1 MAENQWQ
8 QTLDALQAQIT
19 NLRNTVDQQNTQI
32 IAGNA
37 QNAALQAQQAQ
48 WLLPA
53 ANISRKV
60 ETLADP
66 GRYSGERAKF
76 MEWWTKMKV
85 WVRVNDAVLPL
96 RFNKAAAVWSCME
109 GPIAGRYAANRLNEC
124 TRQNFWP
131 EFDDLCIEVKAFFSP
146 QTSTEWAKQELRKLK
161 QGGSR
166 IEDFMAKFVSLKVQG
181 KVSDDFGC
189 TLLEQAIKPEVLRE
203 VLLTNTDI
211 GIWDD
216 FVEQM
221 LKVGCNLER
230 LHILRGGGY
239 GYQRSSGGGARFSAA
254 GTQPG
259 ASAPM
264 DIGAAHQAQPQ
275 QRAGNPQCYNCQQFG
290 HIACNCQNKKVPRGQ
305 APQAAR
311 AAEIPQQP
319 VAGPSNADE
328 RVRALQGMDFD
339 TMRAYFLNLKD

>member
-1 MAENQWQ
+1 MANQDWQ
-8 QTLDALQAQIT
+8 QALDDLQAEIA
-19 NLRNTVDQQNTQI
+19 NLCNTVNQQNTQI

-48 WLLPA
+48 WQLPA

-66 GRYSGERAKF
+66 GRYSGERVKF
-76 MEWWTKMKV
+76 LEWWTKMKV
-85 WVRVNDAVLPL
+85 WIKVNEAILPL
-96 RFNKAAAVWSCME
+96 AFDKAAAVWSRME

-124 TRQNFWP
+124 TRVNFWP
-131 EFDDLCIEVKAFFSP
+131 NYDDLCTEVEGFFSP
-146 QTSTEWAKQELRKLK
+146 QTSTEWAKMELRKLK

-166 IEDFMAKFVSLKVQG
+166 IDDFMAKFVSLKVQR

-189 TLLEQAIKPEVLRE
+189 ALLEQALKPELLCE
-203 VLLTNTDI
+203 VLLTNADI
-211 GIWDD
+211 NDWQD
-216 FVEQM
+216 FVDQIM
-221 LKVGCNLER
+221 KVGRNLER
-230 LHILRGGGY
+230 MQILRGGGY
-239 GYQRSSGGGARFSAA
+239 GYQRSYGGGARYSAA

-259 ASAPM
+259 AGAPM
-264 DIGAAHQAQPQ
+264 DIGAARQGPSQ

-290 HIACNCQNKKVPRGQ
+290 HITRNCRNKKVPWGQ

-311 AAEIPQQP
+311 VAEIPTQQ
-319 VAGPSNADE
+319 AATPSNDE

>member
-1 MAENQWQ
+1 MADQWQ
-8 QTLDALQAQIT
+8 AALDMLQAQIT
-19 NLRNTVDQQNTQI
+19 NLQNTVNQQNAQI
-32 IAGNA
+32 VAGNA
-37 QNAALQAQQAQ
+37 QNVALQAQQAQ

-96 RFNKAAAVWSCME
+96 RFNKAAADWSHME

-131 EFDDLCIEVKAFFSP
+131 EFEDLCTEVESFFSP

-166 IEDFMAKFVSLKVQG
+166 IEDFMAKFISLKVQG
-181 KVSDDFGC
+181 KVSDDFAC
-189 TLLEQAIKPEVLRE
+189 ALLEQAIKPEVLHE

-211 GIWDD
+211 SIWDD
-216 FVEQM
+216 FTEQT
-221 LKVGCNLER
+221 LKVGRNLER
-230 LHILRGGGY
+230 LQILRGGGY
-239 GYQRSSGGGARFSAA
+239 GYQHSSGGGARFSAA

-259 ASAPM
+259 AGAPM
-264 DIGAAHQAQPQ
+264 DIGAAHQGQPQ

-290 HIACNCQNKKVPRGQ
+290 HIARNCRNKKVPRGQ

-311 AAEIPQQP
+311 VAEIPQQLM
-319 VAGPSNADE
+319 AGPSNADE
-328 RVRALQGMDFD
+328 RVCALQGMDFD

>member
-19 NLRNTVDQQNTQI
+19 NLRNTVDQQNAQI

-85 WVRVNDAVLPL
+85 WVRVNDTVLPL
-96 RFNKAAAVWSCME
+96 WFDKAAAVWSRME

-131 EFDDLCIEVKAFFSP
+131 EFDDLCIEVEAFFSP
-146 QTSTEWAKQELRKLK
+146 QMSTEWAKQELRKLK

-166 IEDFMAKFVSLKVQG
+166 IEDFCHDRDIPPQPSHIYSCPLAVQTSPEHSL
-181 KVSDDFGC
+181 
-189 TLLEQAIKPEVLRE
+189 TKPKPIPGLPDPSIAFP
-203 VLLTNTDI
+203 N
-211 GIWDD
+211 
-216 FVEQM
+216 
-221 LKVGCNLER
+221 
-230 LHILRGGGY
+230 
-239 GYQRSSGGGARFSAA
+239 SSAA
-254 GTQPG
+254 FPKGCCTDVCLVSIPE
-259 ASAPM
+259 AVNTIPE
-264 DIGAAHQAQPQ
+264 
-275 QRAGNPQCYNCQQFG
+275 
-290 HIACNCQNKKVPRGQ
+290 HI
-305 APQAAR
+305 
-311 AAEIPQQP
+311 
-319 VAGPSNADE
+319 
-328 RVRALQGMDFD
+328 
-339 TMRAYFLNLKD
+339 

>member
-1 MAENQWQ
+1 MADQWQ
-8 QTLDALQAQIT
+8 AALDALQAQIT
-19 NLRNTVDQQNTQI
+19 NLQNTVNQQNAQI
-32 IAGNA
+32 VAGNA

-53 ANISRKV
+53 ANISQKV

-96 RFNKAAAVWSCME
+96 RFDKAAAVWSHME

-131 EFDDLCIEVKAFFSP
+131 EFEDLCTEVESFFSP
-146 QTSTEWAKQELRKLK
+146 QTSTEWVKQELRKLK

-166 IEDFMAKFVSLKVQG
+166 IEDFMAKFISLKVQG
-181 KVSDDFGC
+181 KVSDDFAC
-189 TLLEQAIKPEVLRE
+189 ALLEQAIKPEVLRE

-211 GIWDD
+211 SIWDD
-216 FVEQM
+216 FTEQT
-221 LKVGCNLER
+221 LKVGRNLER
-230 LHILRGGGY
+230 LQILRGGGY

-254 GTQPG
+254 GT
-259 ASAPM
+259 
-264 DIGAAHQAQPQ
+264 
-275 QRAGNPQCYNCQQFG
+275 
-290 HIACNCQNKKVPRGQ
+290 
-305 APQAAR
+305 
-311 AAEIPQQP
+311 
-319 VAGPSNADE
+319 
-328 RVRALQGMDFD
+328 
-339 TMRAYFLNLKD
+339 

>member
-1 MAENQWQ
+1 MADQWQ
-8 QTLDALQAQIT
+8 AALDALQAQIT
-19 NLRNTVDQQNTQI
+19 NLQNTVNQQNAQI
-32 IAGNA
+32 VAGNA

-48 WLLPA
+48 WLLPT

-60 ETLADP
+60 ETLTNP

-96 RFNKAAAVWSCME
+96 RFNKAAAVWSRME
-109 GPIAGRYAANRLNEC
+109 GPIAGRYAANRLNKC

-131 EFDDLCIEVKAFFSP
+131 EFEDLCNEVESFFSP

-166 IEDFMAKFVSLKVQG
+166 IEDFMVKFISLKIQG
-181 KVSDDFGC
+181 KVSDDFAC
-189 TLLEQAIKPEVLRE
+189 ALLEQAIKPEVLRE

-211 GIWDD
+211 SIWDD
-216 FVEQM
+216 FTEQT
-221 LKVGCNLER
+221 LKVGHNLER
-230 LHILRGGGY
+230 LQILCGGGY
-239 GYQRSSGGGARFSAA
+239 GYQRSSGGGACFSAA

-259 ASAPM
+259 AGAPM
-264 DIGAAHQAQPQ
+264 DIGAARQGQPQ

-290 HIACNCQNKKVPRGQ
+290 HIACNCRIKKVPRGQ

-311 AAEIPQQP
+311 VAEIPQQP
-319 VAGPSNADE
+319 MAGPSNADE